1 MAIEPIFETAPDPPL
16 RDSLV
21 RSRCRIRA
29 MQRISIVA
37 SIAQLF
43 ERSRAMRDAP
53 GATAGEAP
61 PPTLDDA

>member
-43 ERSRAMRDAP
+43 ERSRAMRTGRDRWRSSAPDA
-53 GATAGEAP
+53 
-61 PPTLDDA
+61 